1 MVSELTSI
9 SGAINSLTNLN
20 GLPATIVEVVVTLIV
35 RVLMPIVSMVLIRGR
50 AVYCVWRLPDQF
62 GHRQRSRSYDLL
74 VVYVSPTRSTGQM
87 LIFCSDHLYC
97 RDWHSSSY
105 RESCC

>member
-20 GLPATIVEVVVTLIV
+20 GLPATVVEVVVTLIV
-35 RVLMPIVSMVLIRGR
+35 RVLMLIVCLILIRGR
-50 AVYCVWRLPDQF
+50 TVYCVWRLPDQP

-74 VVYVSPTRSTGQM
+74 VVYVSPAGSTDQM

-105 RESCC
+105 REGCC